1 MNDYIY
7 LDNNASTMVDPLV
20 FEVIASELKDL
31 PGNPSSSHLLGKK
44 AKNKILQS
52 KETIAKN
59 LGVNPNEIVFTSGGT
74 ESLNM
79 LIFGCI
85 KAKGNGHII
94 TTDIEHAS
102 VHKTILHLQCHGCDV
117 SYIKTGLYGAAT
129 LDQVK
134 NLVCPST
141 KLIVLSAVN
150 SETGVMTDFEKIA
163 EFATENNISF
173 VIDGVALLGKK
184 KFFLPKGPVAMGFS
198 SHKIH
203 GPKGAGF
210 AYISS
215 DMDISPI
222 ILGGPQEN
230 NLRAGTENLPGIVG
244 TAKAVE
250 LAYHNLDENI
260 CKISSLRDEFENYLS
275 KNLPIKI
282 NGEGPRICNTSNISF
297 IGLDAE
303 DLLIQLDLNKI
314 MASHGSA
321 CQSNTHTLSRVLL
334 NMGLSRDVARSAIRF
349 SFSRMN
355 FQEEIKKAATL
366 IVDIVKRIY

>member
-7 LDNNASTMVDPLV
+7 LDNNASTMVDPSV
-20 FEVIASELKDL
+20 FEAIASDLKGL
-31 PGNPSSSHLLGKK
+31 PGNPSSSHLFGKK
-44 AKNKILQS
+44 AKNKILQA
-52 KETIAKN
+52 KETIAHH
-59 LGVNPNEIVFTSGGT
+59 LAVNPKEIIFTSGGT

-79 LIFGCI
+79 LILGCI
-85 KAKGNGHII
+85 KARGNGHII

-102 VHKTILHLQCHGCDV
+102 VHKTILHLESQGCDL

-134 NLVCPST
+134 NLVRPST

-163 EFATENNISF
+163 EFATENNICF

-184 KFFLPKGPVAMGFS
+184 RFFLPKGPIAMGFS

-203 GPKGAGF
+203 GPKGVGF
-210 AYISS
+210 VYISS
-215 DMDISPI
+215 ETNIAPI

-244 TAKAVE
+244 TEKAVE
-250 LAYHNLDENI
+250 LAYQNLDENI
-260 CKISSLRDEFENYLS
+260 KKMAFLRDEFEKILS
-275 KNLPIKI
+275 KNLSITI
-282 NGEGPRICNTSNISF
+282 NGQGPRICNTSNISF

-303 DLLIQLDLNKI
+303 DLLMQLDLNKI

-321 CQSNTHTLSRVLL
+321 CQSGTHALSRVLL
-334 NMGLSRDVARSAIRF
+334 NMGLSRDEARSAIRF

-355 FQEEIKKAATL
+355 SKEEVEKAGKL
-366 IVDIVKRIY
+366 IVGITQKM